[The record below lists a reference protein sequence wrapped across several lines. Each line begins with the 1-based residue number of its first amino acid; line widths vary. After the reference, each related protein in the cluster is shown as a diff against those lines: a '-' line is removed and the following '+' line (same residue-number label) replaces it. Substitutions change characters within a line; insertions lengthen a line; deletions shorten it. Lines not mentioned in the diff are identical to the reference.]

1 MIPVLYSPSE
11 TSFTNMG
18 LGALGEATSCT
29 VTEELNGSYELTL
42 TLPVSSRRFNDIT
55 VRSIIYVKPSPYRDA
70 QPFRVYQID
79 VPIEEVATIH
89 AHHISYDLNGIPL
102 RNGAEYTATTASGA
116 MTSITSASVVN
127 SGFTTWTNMSKSG
140 EFKIDKP
147 KSFRNAL
154 GGNDGSVIDV
164 YGGELEFD
172 RFAVK
177 LWEQR
182 GRESDVVVK
191 YGVNMVDFSMQRDLE
206 NVYTGVYAYYTDKD
220 DRRVNVLQSV
230 GDAMHPVFLLDSNGK
245 YLVDSDGKYLMVRGT
260 YNYHKILLLD
270 VSGEFDFPPIV
281 SQVKCMGY
289 RYIMKNNL
297 YIPTLSLDVNFA
309 RLEEMSEYSG
319 LNALANVDLAD
330 YITVEYPTIGL
341 YTKAQ
346 IVKTTMDVLN
356 DRYESMTVGDTMVNI
371 ADTIA
376 RLERE
381 IG

>member
-1 MIPVLYSPSE
+1 MIPILYSPSE
-11 TSFTNMG
+11 TSFANMG
-18 LGALGEATSCT
+18 LGALGEALSCT

-55 VRSIIYVKPSPYRDA
+55 VRSIILAKPSPYREA

-102 RNGAEYTATTASGA
+102 KNGADYKATTASGA
-116 MTSITSASVVN
+116 MASIKNASVVSN
-127 SGFTTWTNMSKSG
+127 NFTTWTNISKSG
-140 EFKIDKP
+140 EFTIDKP

-154 GGNDGSVIDV
+154 GGNDGSVVDI

-172 RFAVK
+172 KFAVK
-177 LWEQR
+177 LWAQR

-191 YGVNMVDFSMQRDLE
+191 YGVNMIDFSMQRDLE
-206 NVYTGVYAYYTDKD
+206 NVYTGVYAYYMDKD

-230 GDAMHPVFLLDSNGK
+230 GDAMHPVFLVDSNGK
-245 YLVDSDGKYLMVRGT
+245 YLVDSDGKYLMVRGS
-260 YNYHKILLLD
+260 YDYHKILLLD
-270 VSGEFDFPPIV
+270 VSNKFDFPPIV
-281 SQVKCMGY
+281 SQVRCMGY
-289 RYIMKNNL
+289 RYIMENNL

-309 RLEEMSEYSG
+309 RLEEMTEYSG

-356 DRYESMTVGDTMVNI
+356 DRYESMTVGDQILNI